1 MKGLLLCLEM
11 RNRTHILRKEEYVNG
26 IGTIERRRRVNN
38 EAKERL
44 RTIARKLLDVSFVEA
59 CDDASTEEEFQ
70 KAVDAL
76 VNHLMKVRKRS
87 QALHLE
93 KEMA

>member
-1 MKGLLLCLEM
+1 M
-11 RNRTHILRKEEYVNG
+11 
-26 IGTIERRRRVNN
+26 NN

-44 RTIARKLLDVSFVEA
+44 RNIARKLVDVSFVEA
-59 CDDASTEEEFQ
+59 CDDTSTEEEFQ
-70 KAVDAL
+70 KTVDAL
-76 VNHLMKVRKRS
+76 VNHLIKVRKRS

>member
-1 MKGLLLCLEM
+1 MMCF
-11 RNRTHILRKEEYVNG
+11 IYVCSRAKNVTEKHAG
-26 IGTIERRRRVNN
+26 NIERRPRVNN

-44 RTIARKLLDVSFVEA
+44 RTIARKLVDVSFVEA

-87 QALHLE
+87 QTLHRE